1 MVHLKKGIIYK
12 ITHEDVEI
20 GRGYR
25 GFTAL
30 SNCIIFSPYTD
41 MDIDLDKYSNKIYCD
56 FLITFDK
63 ELRMYGDKD
72 ESNGLVYTSFH
83 SGCIFSE
90 VTSSDILL
98 IVNLFKER
106 EKYYELA
113 NYLKGTNYRY
123 NRKLKQLVEI

>member
-1 MVHLKKGIIYK
+1 MVHLKNGIIYK
-12 ITHEDVEI
+12 ITHNDVKI
-20 GRGYR
+20 GRRYS

-56 FLITFDK
+56 FLVTFDK
-63 ELRMYGDKD
+63 ELMMYGDKD
-72 ESNGLVYTSFH
+72 ENNGLISTSFH
-83 SGCIFSE
+83 SGCVFSE